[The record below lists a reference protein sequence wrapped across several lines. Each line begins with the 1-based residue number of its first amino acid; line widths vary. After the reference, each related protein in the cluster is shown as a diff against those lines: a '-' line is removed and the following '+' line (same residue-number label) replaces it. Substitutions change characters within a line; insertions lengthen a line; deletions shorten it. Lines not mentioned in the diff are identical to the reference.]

1 MMIIIITNPLLM
13 SIALNLENI
22 LSHLGY
28 KVFTKIGVTDYDCE
42 SDDFLYI
49 VIVNHT
55 DRNPKK
61 YIQYQIEQSTSNWF
75 TPRYM
80 EAMKNSHMVWEFA
93 ISNYNRYKDDVS
105 IDRVYRMPMPFYR
118 YRKDILDMPTP
129 SHFEYDITFYGTI
142 NTRRSYILD
151 KLKEKYKV
159 NVCINIYGENVYEI
173 IKKSKIILNIHFY
186 EEATLESARF
196 NEVLQFNRL
205 IVSERSI
212 QEDQYNMDL
221 YKDIVV
227 YVDTI
232 KEDLS
237 NINQLYEAFDK
248 LLQNNTYIKK
258 IKENTQNLKVLQE
271 TSIQHV
277 KDYFDRISHT

>member
-13 SIALNLENI
+13 SIALNLEHI
-22 LSHLGY
+22 LLHLGY
-28 KVFTKIGVTDYDCE
+28 KVFTRIGVTDYDCD
-42 SDDFLYI
+42 SDDFFYI

-55 DRNPKK
+55 ERNPKK

-80 EAMKNSHMVWEFA
+80 LAMKNSHTVWDFS
-93 ISNYNRYKDDVS
+93 ISNHNRYKDT
-105 IDRVYRMPMPFYR
+105 ININHVYQMPMPFYR
-118 YRKDILDMPTP
+118 YRKDILDKPTP
-129 SHFEYDITFYGTI
+129 SNFEYDITFYGSI

-151 KLKEKYKV
+151 KLKERYKV
-159 NVCINIYGENVYEI
+159 NVCINVFGENIYEI

-248 LLQNNTYIKK
+248 WLLDDLYIKK
-258 IKENTQNLKVLQE
+258 IEDNTENLKILQE
-271 TSIQHV
+271 KCTHLV
-277 KDYFDRISHT
+277 KEYFDKTSHT